1 MGAGAAHAGLCAG
14 MQGGGCR
21 LTLCILQESSPIQLL
36 ARAWHS
42 CLYENKA
49 HTASWQGCAHN
60 SSRSPLCEA
69 GKGEKSDTCPL
80 ITQTGNRELA
90 SSAVGQVVKSS
101 PEDSPGEAVRSV
113 FQQLCHRSA
122 SLHQEGPWHAPGH
135 GGTASLLSSGSS
147 QQSPSQIMASVEL
160 SSKNARCMTENY
172 GLFGGVLVKF
182 FMPPV

>member
-1 MGAGAAHAGLCAG
+1 MGAGAARAGLCAG
-14 MQGGGCR
+14 TQGGGCR
-21 LTLCILQESSPIQLL
+21 VTPCVLQESSPNPSC
-36 ARAWHS
+36 WHS
-42 CLYENKA
+42 CLDENKA

-60 SSRSPLCEA
+60 SSRAPLCEA

-80 ITQTGNRELA
+80 VTQAGNRELA

-122 SLHQEGPWHAPGH
+122 SLHQEGPWRAPGH

-147 QQSPSQIMASVEL
+147 QQSPSQIMASIEL
-160 SSKNARCMTENY
+160 SSKKC
-172 GLFGGVLVKF
+172 
-182 FMPPV
+182 